1 MGLQE
6 QLSHQLV
13 GFLGVIN
20 MAKKKINFDFEKEN
34 SELDALGKQIGITE
48 DDMRDVAT
56 IRAGRP
62 GQAELAK
69 ESEERDRRHAIRN
82 RGLDQ
87 EGTTS
92 IPNAEIPGSGYA
104 AQLKSVVD
112 RFKSAPAGAEK
123 EKHRATAWAMA
134 EGIKRDS
141 GPGFDSEARTGG
153 RSGTRDD
160 ADLTPGRRTAIRFVP
175 GQEMPCVNGRCHNTV
190 PYDGPKHEPEG
201 SPVTAGITTCSG
213 GKCNIPGA
221 VASRP
226 AER

>member
-1 MGLQE
+1 MEELF
-6 QLSHQLV
+6 HQLV

-20 MAKKKINFDFEKEN
+20 MAKKKVTFDFEKEQ
-34 SELDALGKQIGITE
+34 SELDSLGKQIGITE

-56 IRAGRP
+56 IRSGRP
-62 GQAELAK
+62 GQETLAK
-69 ESEERDRRHAIRN
+69 ESDQRERRTRQASR
-82 RGLDQ
+82 
-87 EGTTS
+87 EGVTS
-92 IPNAEIPGSGYA
+92 IPFAETPSAGYA

-123 EKHRATAWAMA
+123 EKHRAMAWSMA

-141 GPGFDSEARTGG
+141 GG
-153 RSGTRDD
+153 DD
-160 ADLTPGRRTAIRFVP
+160 TERRTAIKFVP

-190 PYDGPKHEPEG
+190 PWDGPKHEPEG

-213 GKCNIPGA
+213 GKCDIPGA